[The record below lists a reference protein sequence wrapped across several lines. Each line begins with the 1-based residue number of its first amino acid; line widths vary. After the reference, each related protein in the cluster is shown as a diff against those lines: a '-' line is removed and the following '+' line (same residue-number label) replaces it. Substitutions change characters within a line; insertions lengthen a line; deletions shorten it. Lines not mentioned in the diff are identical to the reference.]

1 MDLDIPGVIKK
12 NFLSLSN
19 YSLTSQLLLINFF
32 ASFIGLI
39 FLFLINFY
47 LIQNDKSIDFK
58 INDTKNKLKSTASFL
73 ENNSIARIPLFRNCR
88 INNLVEQ
95 SCKIENVD
103 NKIQLSEL
111 ELEPTSAQQYII
123 QNFLDSDLNI
133 SIYNNS
139 MIEIINSSTLF
150 IGNKAT
156 SNIIVKEISDNKF
169 NNQNS
174 LNLYQDFY
182 SNLFNFFY
190 SKVIR
195 KKYINDIVK
204 KKHDIIIFKETNKK
218 RRLISHKII
227 DDDNNIIHFSSI
239 PIISNNKVY
248 GIAITSLLIDGKNN
262 ELAFTSFILFNF
274 YVIFIFVTV
283 SLSLFFVR
291 GLVIPLQQLSKL
303 TLIERQKFRKVPSFK
318 YPNRKDEIGILST
331 EIQNM
336 SHDLKLQMFELEKFT
351 TDIAHELKNP
361 LTAIKSSSELLLKN
375 KISDE
380 NKLIVIK
387 NFNKEVD
394 RMNRLISDISNFS
407 RTISE
412 IEKESFKLIDLNV
425 FLNHLQINYLG
436 NKKNINLIL
445 QKENKNLKV
454 LLNEDKFFQVIL
466 NLIDNS
472 VSISPINSFILI
484 TTNQIDKKTALI
496 KIYDQGKGISLKH
509 KDKIF
514 NRFYTD
520 RDEFRDNHSGLGLS
534 ISKEILKSF
543 KGSIELT
550 KSDNFDFRGAC
561 FMIKL
566 PLIHTL

>member
-1 MDLDIPGVIKK
+1 M
-12 NFLSLSN
+12 
-19 YSLTSQLLLINFF
+19 
-32 ASFIGLI
+32 
-39 FLFLINFY
+39 
-47 LIQNDKSIDFK
+47 
-58 INDTKNKLKSTASFL
+58 
-73 ENNSIARIPLFRNCR
+73 
-88 INNLVEQ
+88 
-95 SCKIENVD
+95 
-103 NKIQLSEL
+103 
-111 ELEPTSAQQYII
+111 
-123 QNFLDSDLNI
+123 
-133 SIYNNS
+133 
-139 MIEIINSSTLF
+139 
-150 IGNKAT
+150 
-156 SNIIVKEISDNKF
+156 
-169 NNQNS
+169 
-174 LNLYQDFY
+174 
-182 SNLFNFFY
+182 
-190 SKVIR
+190 
-195 KKYINDIVK
+195 
-204 KKHDIIIFKETNKK
+204 
-218 RRLISHKII
+218 
-227 DDDNNIIHFSSI
+227 
-239 PIISNNKVY
+239 
-248 GIAITSLLIDGKNN
+248 
-262 ELAFTSFILFNF
+262 
-274 YVIFIFVTV
+274 
-283 SLSLFFVR
+283 
-291 GLVIPLQQLSKL
+291 
-303 TLIERQKFRKVPSFK
+303 IERQKFRKVPSFK

-375 KISDE
+375 KISNE

-412 IEKESFKLIDLNV
+412 IEKENFKLIDLNV

-436 NKKNINLIL
+436 NKKNIKLIL

-472 VSISPINSFILI
+472 VSISPVNSFILI
-484 TTNQIDKKTALI
+484 TTNQIDKKTASI

-520 RDEFRDNHSGLGLS
+520 RDEFKDNHSGLGLS
-534 ISKEILKSF
+534 ISREILKSF

-566 PLIHTL
+566 PLIRN